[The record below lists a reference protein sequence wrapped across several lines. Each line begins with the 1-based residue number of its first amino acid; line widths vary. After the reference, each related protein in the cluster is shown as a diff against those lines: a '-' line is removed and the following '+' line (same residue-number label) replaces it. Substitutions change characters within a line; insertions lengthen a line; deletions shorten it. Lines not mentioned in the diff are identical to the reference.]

1 MKTFFNLEGEYSG
14 LKVRR
19 LAKSGR
25 LVLYRVLNDGAPYWL
40 VQIRNFDERTDRPRI
55 RHESKFCNGTFRS
68 VSLGQAQR
76 LYGSLLPNYPENRP
90 SKTPEQ
96 LRAWRDRMNEL
107 RLKKSKEK
115 SASLSALVYSQS

>member
-1 MKTFFNLEGEYSG
+1 MKTFFNLEGQYSG

-55 RHESKFCNGTFRS
+55 RHESKFVTEPFAAFLWGKPKGCTARCCQII
-68 VSLGQAQR
+68 LKIA
-76 LYGSLLPNYPENRP
+76 LAKLLSNFGHGV
-90 SKTPEQ
+90 T
-96 LRAWRDRMNEL
+96 A
-107 RLKKSKEK
+107 
-115 SASLSALVYSQS
+115 